1 MIMSNIDFIGI
12 DALVE
17 KPKGENG
24 FETGVKGNL
33 V

>member
-1 MIMSNIDFIGI
+1 MIHFIGFN
-12 DALVE
+12 ALVE